1 MKIEERERLCLQL
14 LKRLPQEFV
23 LIGGYATSSFEFPR
37 FSVDLDLVIKG
48 KHAAKF
54 SEILKRE
61 GFKLAKEVGNLYDF
75 YKGKMMRFEK
85 KVDTLPVSVD
95 LFVDMVQA
103 RQTEAAYSFDYLR
116 KNSEVMRVV
125 GSGVKDYAEA
135 RVANREMLV
144 ALKINSMRMADQR
157 DIIVLCN
164 GPIDVGKIIGHL
176 QRTPKEKILKH
187 IDLLVATLEKIESKD
202 AIKGVF
208 GIPDRVYQRMM
219 DKAKREILFIRKGL
233 TKEE

>member
-1 MKIEERERLCLQL
+1 MKIQERERICLDL
-14 LKRLPQEFV
+14 LRKLPQRFV
-23 LIGGYATSSFEFPR
+23 LIGGCATSSFDLPR

-48 KHAAKF
+48 KDDTEF
-54 SEILKRE
+54 SEILRRE
-61 GFKLAKEVGNLYDF
+61 GFKLVKELGGLSSF

-103 RQTEAAYSFDYLR
+103 RQTGAAYSFDYLW
-116 KNSEVMRVV
+116 KYSEVMRVV

-135 RVANREMLV
+135 RVANREMLI

-157 DIIVLCN
+157 DIIALCN
-164 GPIDVGKIIGHL
+164 GPINAAEVVSHL
-176 QRTPKEKILKH
+176 KRAPKEKILKH
-187 IDLLVATLEKIESKD
+187 IDILAATLENPESKD

-219 DKAKREILFIRKGL
+219 DKAKREILSIRKGL